1 MDDGAYPPPEE
12 YEPSVVSSFS
22 GFMLWINCSTGIDGG
37 EGGGLAP
44 VTFAPGFVIGILE
57 FGGRN
62 FSGKFN

>member
-1 MDDGAYPPPEE
+1 MDDGAYPPEE

-37 EGGGLAP
+37 AGGGLAP
-44 VTFAPGFVIGILE
+44 VTFAPGVVIGILE

-62 FSGKFN
+62 FSGKFT